1 MNVAEIR
8 QRIFDQMDYFPD
20 LQQYRDSVVRR
31 MNDRRINDHYQRI
44 SDSAHWLFLQTETDM
59 QIRANISGTG
69 EAVSADNTVFFQVN
83 DSNKRQILT
92 PNTSIH
98 YSGSAPTAAST
109 LRFTLQ
115 MEGQTLVDESS
126 NEYRIVRIKPN
137 TSDASLSEMFIEP
150 LFPSVEAVPNDG
162 WAKSTNADIT
172 NFTIRFD
179 RYPLPADCIEV
190 LGVVDRDD
198 DRGRLLQIDRKREEF
213 AFLDR
218 DNQGEP
224 FVLIED
230 DSIIDEPPL
239 NAPTATAG
247 IAGTPG
253 NVLKSATEYEY
264 KYTIYSEGRES
275 PCSEAVSVT
284 TGSTTPSVALSNL
297 DNTGW
302 FAANPPSY
310 FDSGKIKIIYRRD
323 KTNNG
328 QWLMVG
334 TVASTTTTF
343 TDNELVPSSSFEY
356 LNSTTYKF
364 NTNSEVRR
372 FNDPGPRQYVRVWY
386 SAGSDRKLSIRY
398 HKRPRDLVSD
408 TDTPIWPRQYHHLL
422 IYATLED
429 MFLQMQETTQAGIFR
444 ARAEAL
450 LVQMRRRYLSRDDQR
465 KRFMRFDRPR
475 RFRVFGTPGTSFSGA
490 DGLS

>member
-8 QRIFDQMDYFPD
+8 QRIFDQMDFSPNI
-20 LQQYRDSVVRR
+20 QQYKDSVVRR
-31 MNDRRINDHYQRI
+31 MNDHYQRI
-44 SDSAHWLFLQTETDM
+44 SDSAPWLFLQTETDM

-69 EAVSADNTVFFQVN
+69 EVVSASNTVFFQVN
-83 DSNKRQILT
+83 GSNTRQLLT
-92 PNTSIH
+92 PSTSIH
-98 YSGSAPTAAST
+98 YSGSAPVATST
-109 LRFTLQ
+109 LDFTLE
-115 MEGQTLVDESS
+115 MEGQTLVDEDSK
-126 NEYRIVRIKPN
+126 EFRIVRIKPHAAN
-137 TSDASLSEMFIEP
+137 PALQEMFIEP
-150 LFPSVEAVPNDG
+150 IFVANQLNLADG
-162 WAKSTNADIT
+162 WDKSTNADIT
-172 NFTIRFD
+172 DFTIRFD

-213 AFLDR
+213 AYLDR

-253 NVLKSATEYEY
+253 NVLKSSTEYEY

-275 PCSEAVSVT
+275 PCSEVVSVT
-284 TGSTTPSVALSNL
+284 TGSTTPSVALSAL

-310 FDSGKIKIIYRRD
+310 LDSGRIKIIYRRD

-356 LNSTTYKF
+356 LNSTVYKF

>member
-1 MNVAEIR
+1 
-8 QRIFDQMDYFPD
+8 
-20 LQQYRDSVVRR
+20 
-31 MNDRRINDHYQRI
+31 
-44 SDSAHWLFLQTETDM
+44 M

-69 EAVSADNTVFFQVN
+69 EAVSADNTVFFRVN
-83 DSNKRQILT
+83 GSNIREIQT
-92 PNTSIH
+92 YADNTLSTSV
-98 YSGSAPTAAST
+98 YFGASAPAASST
-109 LRFTLQ
+109 LNFTLE
-115 MEGQTLVDESS
+115 MEGQTLVDEDK
-126 NEYRIVRIKPN
+126 NEYRIVRIRPN
-137 TSDASLSEMFIEP
+137 AGNPTSVQEMYIEP
-150 LFPSVEAVPNDG
+150 LFPSELYLANNG
-162 WAKSTNADIT
+162 WVKSTNADIT

-310 FDSGKIKIIYRRD
+310 LDSGKIKIIYRRD

-343 TDNELVPSSSFEY
+343 TDDELVPSSSFEY
-356 LNSTTYKF
+356 LNSTAHRF
-364 NTNSEVRR
+364 NNNSEVRR

>member
-8 QRIFDQMDYFPD
+8 QRIFDQMDFSPNI
-20 LQQYRDSVVRR
+20 QQYKDSVVRR
-31 MNDRRINDHYQRI
+31 MNDHYQRI

-59 QIRANISGTG
+59 QVRANISGTG
-69 EAVSADNTVFFQVN
+69 EVVSADNTVFFQVN
-83 DSNKRQILT
+83 SSNTRQILT
-92 PNTSIH
+92 PDTSNH
-98 YSGSAPTAAST
+98 YSGSAPAATST
-109 LRFTLQ
+109 LDFTLQ
-115 MEGQTLVDESS
+115 MEGQTLIDEDS
-126 NEYRIVRIKPN
+126 NEYRIVRIKPHVAN
-137 TSDASLSEMFIEP
+137 ISLSEMFIEP
-150 LFPSVEAVPNDG
+150 LFQQVSSTNHDG
-162 WAKSTNADIT
+162 WAKTAAADIT
-172 NFTIRFD
+172 DFTIRFD

-190 LGVVDRDD
+190 LGVVDRDG

-213 AFLDR
+213 AYLDR

-247 IAGTPG
+247 SSGTSG
-253 NVLKSATEYEY
+253 NVLKSSTEYEY

-275 PCSEAVSVT
+275 PCSEVVSVT
-284 TGSTTPSVALSNL
+284 TGSTTPSVALSTL

-310 FDSGKIKIIYRRD
+310 LDSGRIKIIYRRD

-356 LNSTTYKF
+356 LNSTAYKF

-398 HKRPRDLVSD
+398 HLRPRDLVSD
-408 TDTPIWPRQYHHLL
+408 TDTPIWPKQYHHLL

-444 ARAEAL
+444 ARADAL
-450 LVQMRRRYLSRDDQR
+450 LVQMRRRYLARDDQR